1 MVHQLICIPV
11 AILFVSLDFL
21 PSLQGDSGGKRFR
34 FFFWFGCFASS
45 HCLYLLLCIY
55 SHVLEDEFQRMQN
68 YLFLIA
74 VDGLNA
80 KQKCD
85 LLIVLSN

>member
-1 MVHQLICIPV
+1 MVN
-11 AILFVSLDFL
+11 DF
-21 PSLQGDSGGKRFR
+21 DS
-34 FFFWFGCFASS
+34 FFGLGALRAVIVYIS
-45 HCLYLLLCIY
+45 LLCIY
-55 SHVLEDEFQRMQN
+55 SHVFEDELQRMQN

-85 LLIVLSN
+85 LLIVLSD